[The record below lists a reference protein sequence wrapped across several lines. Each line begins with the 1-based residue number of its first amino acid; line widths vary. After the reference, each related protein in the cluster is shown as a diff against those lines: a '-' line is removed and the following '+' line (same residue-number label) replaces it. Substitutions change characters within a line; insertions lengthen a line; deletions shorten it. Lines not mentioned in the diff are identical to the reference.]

1 MHPYQNVSNKHL
13 QLARLTQNYYAKRS
27 ETLTIHRGKLA
38 AYSSNKFLVVILAG
52 AILTGCASSDF
63 RQDAEA
69 RFSTSV
75 VQPQIPSESLGIPD
89 HGDSVEIEAADPVGE
104 LTLSQTI
111 ALSMKRNPELEAFA
125 WDLQGAQ
132 ARIRQARLWPNPEL
146 EVEREN
152 FGGAGRF
159 SGSDSAETTIS
170 LAQSLPLGG
179 DIKRRREL
187 AEFQSD
193 LADWDYHAARLDTLV
208 EVTQRF
214 VRALAADRKLDLAK
228 KELEIALT
236 TESITSG
243 RVEAGD
249 ASPVELARVVV
260 PVVTAELEL
269 SQAERS
275 QQAAYRRLSLSW
287 GAKSVT
293 FVRVNGDLDS
303 LSPVPKLQEL
313 IRHINQN
320 PAVAR
325 WTTEISVR
333 IAEKRLAKAEA
344 IPNLNGRFGVRRH
357 HATDD
362 NALVVGISLP
372 LPFFDRGQGNIHAA
386 LMGEASAR
394 SRRRAAEHRIEGML
408 SDVYSE
414 LVTAQE
420 EAVALR
426 ERALPAADKAYKAT
440 LFAFKEGKLPFFDVL
455 DVQRTLFGLQER
467 YLDALVVYHSMTAE
481 LESLIGRSLAE
492 VSQ

>member
-1 MHPYQNVSNKHL
+1 MYPPQNVSIKHL
-13 QLARLTQNYYAKRS
+13 QLARLTLNRYAKRI
-27 ETLTIHRGKLA
+27 ETLSMYRGKLA
-38 AYSSNKFLVVILAG
+38 AYSSNKLLVGILAG
-52 AILTGCASSDF
+52 AIFTGCASSDF
-63 RQDAEA
+63 RQDPEA

-75 VQPQIPSESLGIPD
+75 VQPQLPSESLGIPGQD
-89 HGDSVEIEAADPVGE
+89 ESNKNEAADPVGE
-104 LTLSQTI
+104 LTLSQAI
-111 ALSMKRNPELEAFA
+111 ALSMERNPELQAFA
-125 WDLQGAQ
+125 WDVQGAQ
-132 ARIRQARLWPNPEL
+132 ARIRQARLWPNPEF
-146 EVEREN
+146 EVELEN
-152 FGGAGRF
+152 FGGTGRL
-159 SGSDSAETTIS
+159 SGFDSAETTIS
-170 LAQSLPLGG
+170 LAQNLPLGG

-228 KELEIALT
+228 QELELALA

-303 LSPVPKLQEL
+303 LSPAPKLQEL
-313 IRHINQN
+313 VRHINQN

-325 WTTEISVR
+325 WTTEISAR
-333 IAEKRLAKAEA
+333 IAERRLAKAEA
-344 IPNLNGRFGVRRH
+344 IPNLNGRFGVRRDH
-357 HATDD
+357 GTDD

-372 LPFFDRGQGNIHAA
+372 LPFFDRGQGNIHVSM
-386 LMGEASAR
+386 MGEASAR
-394 SRRRAAEHRIEGML
+394 SRQRAAELRIEGML

-426 ERALPAADKAYKAT
+426 ERALPAADKAYTAT
-440 LFAFKEGKLPFFDVL
+440 LFAFKEGKLPFLAVL
-455 DVQRTLFGLQER
+455 DAQRTLFGLQQR
-467 YLDALVVYHSMTAE
+467 YLDALVIYHAMTAE
-481 LESLIGRSLAE
+481 LESLIGRSLNE